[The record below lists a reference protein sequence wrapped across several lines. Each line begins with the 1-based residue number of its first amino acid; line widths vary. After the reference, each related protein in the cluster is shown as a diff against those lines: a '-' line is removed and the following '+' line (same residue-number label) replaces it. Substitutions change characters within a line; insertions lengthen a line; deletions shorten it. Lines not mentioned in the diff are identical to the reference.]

1 MGQHSAAAASI
12 RRVLLPGIQQAMARV
27 KKSQLWSGP
36 PYAAGPATTMCRSME
51 YLHFYGSYG
60 VRGAFSSMHA
70 HILVMVVDGDRVV
83 IMRSGNAAAGMPM
96 PGLP

>member
-1 MGQHSAAAASI
+1 
-12 RRVLLPGIQQAMARV
+12 
-27 KKSQLWSGP
+27 
-36 PYAAGPATTMCRSME
+36 ME
-51 YLHFYGSYG
+51 YLHLSGSYG